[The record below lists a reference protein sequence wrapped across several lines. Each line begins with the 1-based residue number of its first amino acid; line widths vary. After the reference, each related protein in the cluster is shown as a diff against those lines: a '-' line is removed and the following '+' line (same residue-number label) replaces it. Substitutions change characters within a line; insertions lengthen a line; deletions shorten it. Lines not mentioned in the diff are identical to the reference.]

1 MREPL
6 EKLYGAEYFAKT
18 WNEWVDIFVKLS
30 KESDGDICSADLT
43 NIVAKTLILHG
54 AKDPMIA
61 PEHIPFLMDK
71 IRGAKYDSP
80 FKYLIS

>member
-18 WNEWVDIFVKLS
+18 WNDWVDTFVKLS
-30 KESDGDICSADLT
+30 KESNGDICSDDLT
-43 NIVAKTLILHG
+43 NIVARTLILHG

-71 IRGAKYDSP
+71 IQGAK
-80 FKYLIS
+80 